1 MKNSDEFKEAWA
13 KNNKEFG
20 IDEPFPEGVVEIARM
35 IKFFMQDDFKRY
47 QGATGNAKGMLD
59 AVKSYVNECKI
70 ENTEKLLKNVEIII
84 DYILTIRL
92 TSQVPLNTAYFMKQ
106 KIEHVDVSKTSA
118 EEMKK
123 IILAECKKH
132 ETNYREARKMISE
145 YMAARI
151 IDRCDDYGVP
161 SITVGTHCHSG
172 AVVDAII
179 KSKKYIK
186 RVIVSKTEPEQQ
198 GILTANS
205 LLEAGINVKLINL
218 EQYGTE
224 HRNVNMFLFGI
235 DAVSV
240 EGTVLNKAGTRMI
253 ATMAKAKE
261 IPVYFLGET
270 YKYARDTL
278 MGGLIRIERRDVTK
292 QLLHNHLGV
301 NLEKYVES
309 GQLNTEY
316 MAFDTTKPELYNSI
330 VSERGFLP
338 MREAFREQW
347 KDYID

>member
-1 MKNSDEFKEAWA
+1 
-13 KNNKEFG
+13 
-20 IDEPFPEGVVEIARM
+20 
-35 IKFFMQDDFKRY
+35 
-47 QGATGNAKGMLD
+47 
-59 AVKSYVNECKI
+59 
-70 ENTEKLLKNVEIII
+70 
-84 DYILTIRL
+84 
-92 TSQVPLNTAYFMKQ
+92 MKQ

-132 ETNYREARKMISE
+132 ETNYCEARKMISE

-151 IDRCDDYGVP
+151 IDRCDDYGVS
-161 SITVGTHCHSG
+161 SITIGTHCHSG

-270 YKYARDTL
+270 YKYERDTL

-292 QLLHNHLGV
+292 R
-301 NLEKYVES
+301 
-309 GQLNTEY
+309 
-316 MAFDTTKPELYNSI
+316 FSI
-330 VSERGFLP
+330 IIWALTWR
-338 MREAFREQW
+338 
-347 KDYID
+347 IC